1 MFLIIITTAVA
12 LILLLLIWA
21 FILPKHYS
29 VTVTQTINKPKDV
42 VFDYIRLFKHQTE
55 YSEWLKK
62 DPELHTNITGEDGV
76 IGSMLR
82 WVSFNEDKNLNVGIG
97 EQEIINMDEN
107 QIEVELRLIKPLE
120 GNCKLIHKFVSP
132 TINQTSYTC
141 TFKAYAKFP
150 TNLPAYLIGRHFI
163 KKTQQKTLF
172 NVKAILESLHSIK

>member
-12 LILLLLIWA
+12 LILLLLILA

-82 WVSFNEDKNLNVGIG
+82 WVSFIEEAEAGDLAFFDNEEGKITHVGILMNDNY
-97 EQEIINMDEN
+97 IIHAHGKVRIDRLDHLGIMNVDTKRHTHK
-107 QIEVELRLIKPLE
+107 LR
-120 GNCKLIHKFVSP
+120 V
-132 TINQTSYTC
+132 
-141 TFKAYAKFP
+141 
-150 TNLPAYLIGRHFI
+150 I
-163 KKTQQKTLF
+163 KK
-172 NVKAILESLHSIK
+172 II